1 MTAEMVDDTTAP
13 ISVAKAKTRK
23 AKAPTAKAKA
33 PTAKAATTKK
43 TTTKKRRRAATP
55 KTAVPEPEVEEMTS
69 LVDEPPA
76 EYDEEKYRAIYARL
90 EAAPVEA
97 DADDAALMERN
108 RSIYEA
114 LLAENE
120 ELQALVEEAESKA
133 RLDA

>member
-1 MTAEMVDDTTAP
+1 M
-13 ISVAKAKTRK
+13 
-23 AKAPTAKAKA
+23 
-33 PTAKAATTKK
+33 
-43 TTTKKRRRAATP
+43 
-55 KTAVPEPEVEEMTS
+55 
-69 LVDEPPA
+69 
-76 EYDEEKYRAIYARL
+76 
-90 EAAPVEA
+90 EA